1 MTTTTTTVPIINN
14 PSNHDELQPIALG
27 PNIVTNTL
35 YDVFECH
42 AKGLPKNA
50 RQPIAIVIVVVIVV
64 VVVVVVRMIMIMI
77 MLIIL

>member
-1 MTTTTTTVPIINN
+1 MTTTTTVPIINN

-42 AKGLPKNA
+42 AKGLPKNS
-50 RQPIAIVIVVVIVV
+50 RQPIAVAIVVIVV
-64 VVVVVVRMIMIMI
+64 IVVVRMIMMI

>member
-64 VVVVVVRMIMIMI
+64 VVVVVRMIMI

>member
-1 MTTTTTTVPIINN
+1 MTTTTTTTVPIINN

-64 VVVVVVRMIMIMI
+64 VVVVVRMIMMI